1 MSDSP
6 TPEIDPETPRPMG
19 DVSRFTRRRA
29 TPKMVALAALLAVL
43 ITAAGAT
50 LLALVIWAIALTAR

>member
-6 TPEIDPETPRPMG
+6 TPEIDPDAPHPMG
-19 DVSRFTRRRA
+19 DVSRFARRRA

-43 ITAAGAT
+43 ITAAGAA
-50 LLALVIWAIALTAR
+50 LLALVIWAIALTVH